1 MITTGCYCRKSP
13 EASSKKKG
21 KSARI
26 WANEGKNAAEL
37 DFSAAGD
44 NEGVQNGNAEDTKSV
59 PTQAEVGLFLE
70 KEKVARVCSHRL
82 W

>member
-44 NEGVQNGNAEDTKSV
+44 NEGVQNGNAEDTKSCLLYTS
-59 PTQAEVGLFLE
+59 PSPRDSGISRMPSSA
-70 KEKVARVCSHRL
+70 
-82 W
+82 